1 MGFGLEHEIQIEDED
16 LTAYQR
22 LQVHAAFAFGTAT
35 GGDVPQVMF

>member
-1 MGFGLEHEIQIEDED
+1 MGSNEGDD

-22 LQVHAAFAFGTAT
+22 LQTHEAFAFGTAT